1 MDVIEMTRKLG
12 QAIQEDERYKAYM
25 EACSINDTDVEIQNK
40 IGEFNQ
46 LRSQLSVE
54 MQKPDKDGE
63 KMTALDTQI
72 RELYDEIMAMPK
84 MIAFNEAKEV
94 MDKLLGSVNYIISM
108 AANGEDPMTCPE
120 EAPHSCSGKL
130 RIMRRLSLRR
140 YQKTNN
146 SQGELIPRLPKSEDH
161 FRLGRIISIGIW
173 RNNVC

>member
-120 EAPHSCSGKL
+120 EAPHSCSGSCASCGGVTKTVSKK
-130 RIMRRLSLRR
+130 RITVRGSLSPVCPNL
-140 YQKTNN
+140 KTT
-146 SQGELIPRLPKSEDH
+146 SDWG
-161 FRLGRIISIGIW
+161 G
-173 RNNVC
+173 